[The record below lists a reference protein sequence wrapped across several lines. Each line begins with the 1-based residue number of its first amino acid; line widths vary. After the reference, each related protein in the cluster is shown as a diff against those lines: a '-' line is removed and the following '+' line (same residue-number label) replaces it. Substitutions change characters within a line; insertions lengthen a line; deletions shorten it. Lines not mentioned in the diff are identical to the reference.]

1 MNLILKKETITKL
14 SNDQMKK
21 FVGGLNN
28 ASAAKKSCDGN
39 SCNSQYNAGSCG
51 TASCN
56 CSGKVEIS

>member
-1 MNLILKKETITKL
+1 
-14 SNDQMKK
+14 MKK

-28 ASAAKKSCDGN
+28 ASSKQSCNGN

-51 TASCN
+51 TASCT